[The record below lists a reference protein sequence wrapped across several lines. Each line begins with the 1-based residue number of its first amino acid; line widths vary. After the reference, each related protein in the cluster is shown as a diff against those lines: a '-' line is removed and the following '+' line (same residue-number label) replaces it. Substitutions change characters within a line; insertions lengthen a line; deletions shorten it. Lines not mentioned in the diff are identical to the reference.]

1 MERIPIRQGQC
12 RLMAELAV
20 VGPWAKEK
28 LDALGRYL
36 DFYTKVLKNQRWHT
50 IYLDAFAGGGRA
62 MVRPMPQASTTGSPL
77 FADDAEDAAAREEQQ
92 ELIDGS
98 PRVALAVANPF
109 SRYIFVEP
117 DPARAR
123 ELEALKAEYGTARK
137 IRILP
142 NTATEGIG
150 WMVSQAI
157 NKTNYR
163 GVAFLDPFG
172 AKLEWA
178 SAQQLADTHL
188 FEVVVNFGLNMA
200 IQRMLPNSGIIP
212 DAWLKTLD
220 AYFGTAAWFDE
231 VYCEPSGLFGSSG
244 LQKRADYSERLLELY
259 RQRLKDAFGHVSTPR
274 LIRSTRGV
282 PLYYLLWAGP
292 HPKGLEGA
300 NHILTM
306 GERLAKRA
314 IRQPVQ

>member
-1 MERIPIRQGQC
+1 MP
-12 RLMAELAV
+12 ELAV

-28 LDALGRYL
+28 LGALGRYL
-36 DFYTKVLKNQRWHT
+36 DFYTKVLKNQHWRT

-62 MVRPMPQASTTGSPL
+62 VIRSAPRAPAGSSPL
-77 FADDAEDAAAREEQQ
+77 FAQVGDDEAADEEQQ
-92 ELIDGS
+92 EWIDGS

-109 SRYIFVEP
+109 SRYIFIEP

-123 ELEALKAEYGTARK
+123 ELEALKAEYGSARA

-142 NTATEGIG
+142 STATDGIG
-150 WMVSQAI
+150 WVVAQTISKA
-157 NKTNYR
+157 THR

-172 AKLEWA
+172 AKLEW
-178 SAQQLADTHL
+178 SSVQQLADTGL

-200 IQRMLPNSGIIP
+200 LQRMLPNSGMIP
-212 DAWLKTLD
+212 DAWRKTLD
-220 AYFGTAAWFDE
+220 AYFGTTAWFEE
-231 VYCEPSGLFGSSG
+231 VYCEPGGLFGTTG
-244 LQKRADYSERLLELY
+244 LEKRADYSERLLELY

-274 LIRSTRGV
+274 LIRSTRGL

-306 GERLAKRA
+306 GERLARRA
-314 IRQPVQ
+314 TRQRVP